1 LLENGDLIEGREI
14 PQPILDYLAHVSAL
28 DAVIAQWDQGNL
40 KDFKSGIRY
49 PTEFNDH
56 VEKTYKLLLKRR
68 GKRF

>member
-1 LLENGDLIEGREI
+1 
-14 PQPILDYLAHVSAL
+14 L

-56 VEKTYKLLLKRR
+56 VEKTYKLLLRRR